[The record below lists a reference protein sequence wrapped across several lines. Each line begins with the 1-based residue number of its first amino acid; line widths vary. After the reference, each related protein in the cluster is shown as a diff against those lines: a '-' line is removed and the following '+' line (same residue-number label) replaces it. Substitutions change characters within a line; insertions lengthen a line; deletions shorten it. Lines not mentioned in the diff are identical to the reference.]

1 MHDCARRKDMKKPLQ
16 LVLAALLVGAF
27 TLALAASPA
36 PAKMHIIGSYPIPD
50 GGTGAAPIDLPGTRV
65 ALRTFGIA
73 PNYYEFDCSSLQ
85 FVNPQRFNS
94 PASDNDAIC
103 WICWAGSAA
112 NLGLDFANV
121 GRLGIGSRSTGQML
135 FEYAIDDEMPYAYA
149 GTANGTQIMAAVL
162 EYHGKTHFLNL
173 SQPGFLGTVTWPV
186 GYQTSELWP
195 MVVGDDFLNRHG
207 LTSYS
212 YNSPSQTLFI
222 PVSHQGLVYWCQIDL
237 SSGFNYSTGTINCG
251 TRPQYIIQSTDGNA
265 VYVLD
270 DEENRAFTINPF
282 TKQVVNTAQF
292 ESRSIVGTPIYHQ
305 GYLYLSLLI
314 LPMREYTQRIVKV
327 DLATGETTSVTSSGQ
342 LIMDMDACG
351 DSIYALQH
359 DLQDNCHLLE
369 LRTSDLQVM
378 GNVIVGGGDT
388 NRLLVDAPSG
398 RIVVSYD
405 DMTSFVVVQL

>member
-1 MHDCARRKDMKKPLQ
+1 MRKALQ
-16 LVLAALLVGAF
+16 FALLVLLVGA
-27 TLALAASPA
+27 LALVLTSQPVR
-36 PAKMHIIGSYPIPD
+36 AKMRIIGSYPIPD

-195 MVVGDDFLNRHG
+195 MNVGDDFLNRHG
-207 LTSYS
+207 LTSYCYS
-212 YNSPSQTLFI
+212 SPSQTLFI

-270 DEENRAFTINPF
+270 DEENRIFTVNPF

-292 ESRSIVGTPIYHQ
+292 ESRSIVGTPTYYQ

-314 LPMREYTQRIVKV
+314 LPMKEHTQRIVKLDPV
-327 DLATGETTSVTSSGQ
+327 TGAAVSVTSSGR
-342 LIMDMDACG
+342 LIKDLDAYG
-351 DSIYALQH
+351 SSIYALQH
-359 DLQDNCHLLE
+359 DLENNCHLLE
-369 LRTSDLQVM
+369 FRANDLQLLDDIV
-378 GNVIVGGGDT
+378 VGGRET
-388 NRLLVDAPSG
+388 NRLLVEESCG
-398 RIVVSYD
+398 RMIVSHD